1 MDILGFTLAV
11 LLIELTPGPNMAW
24 LVALTVAE
32 GRRSALAAVTGIATG
47 LTINA
52 GLSVLAASFILR
64 QSDLLAQG
72 IALLGAA
79 MMVWLA
85 WEGWRGEGES
95 STSTVPAHTTR
106 RSFLAGFAINLLN
119 PKATLFFV
127 TVMPQFVPGGQP
139 SYTQALIL
147 GAVSVG
153 IATLVHLALVAA
165 AGPLRPFL
173 TDERRAVLVRRLLA
187 LAMLG
192 VAGWFLWKAFL

>member
-1 MDILGFTLAV
+1 MDLFGFALAV

-24 LVALTVAE
+24 LVALAVSE
-32 GRRSALAAVTGIATG
+32 GRRSALAAISGIAAG
-47 LTINA
+47 LTLNA
-52 GLSVLAASFILR
+52 AISVLAASFILR
-64 QSDLLAQG
+64 QSDLLARS

-85 WEGWRGEGES
+85 WEGWRGAGES
-95 STSTVPAHTTR
+95 STSTMPSETRR

-119 PKATLFFV
+119 PKSTLFLV

-139 SYTQALIL
+139 TYFQALGL

-153 IATLVHLALVAA
+153 IATLVHLALIAA
-165 AGPLRPFL
+165 AGPLRPIL
-173 TDERRAVLVRRLLA
+173 LDERRAVPVRRLLA

-192 VAGWFLWKAFL
+192 VAAWFVWKAFA